1 MKKSKKEALFTA
13 LSLIAVGILFVI
25 FKSEIISI
33 ALTVIGGYLV
43 VWGIV
48 NVINKLFYNGIV
60 KIVFGALVLVAGWL
74 FIQIAL
80 YLLGAFLLISGAS
93 DLYRIFKN
101 KIKKVTIS
109 FIARIIQPIIYVM
122 VAVCLFFNQ
131 GAALSWVFIASGIF
145 LMLDGVVAL
154 VGALD
159 K

>member
-1 MKKSKKEALFTA
+1 MKKSKKEALVTA
-13 LSLIAVGILFVI
+13 LSLIAVGVLFIV
-25 FKSEIISI
+25 FKSEIINL
-33 ALTVIGGYLV
+33 ALSVIGGFLV
-43 VWGIV
+43 VWGII
-48 NVINKLFYNGIV
+48 NVLNKLFYNGIV

-93 DLYRIFKN
+93 ELYRIFKN

-109 FIARIIQPIIYVM
+109 FIARIIQPVIYVM
-122 VAVCLFFNQ
+122 VAICLFFNQ
-131 GAALSWVFIASGIF
+131 GGALSWVFIVSGIF
-145 LMLDGVVAL
+145 LVLDGLVAL

>member
-33 ALTVIGGYLV
+33 ALTFIGGYLV

-131 GAALSWVFIASGIF
+131 GAALSWVFIVSGIF

>member
-48 NVINKLFYNGIV
+48 NVINKLFYNGII
-60 KIVFGALVLVAGWL
+60 KIVFGTLVLVAGWL

-93 DLYRIFKN
+93 DLYRILKN
-101 KIKKVTIS
+101 KITKLTVS
-109 FIARIIQPIIYVM
+109 LIARIIQPIIYII
-122 VAVCLFFNQ
+122 VAICLFFNQ

>member
-33 ALTVIGGYLV
+33 ALTFIGGYLV

-131 GAALSWVFIASGIF
+131 GAALSWVFIVSGVF

>member
-101 KIKKVTIS
+101 KIKKLTIS